1 MIKKRHSFRTKL
13 LVSFLLCS
21 LIPLLLCSV
30 MLVHITKLR
39 LNSQA
44 HTDIAQ
50 QITTISQS
58 LDTVSSGLRSAG
70 QLLSQDQIILTAM
83 KGRPMQNTL
92 VNAHLFASTE
102 DIRGFASVFLY
113 NLDGKL
119 LCSTENSGAQASL
132 PVNWGILQ
140 ATKND
145 SGAPVFQVSA
155 HRAGSSTPLLQGA
168 VRVAAPNG
176 APMGYLVLE
185 MSQKNFS
192 RLLDGKR
199 DAQDNLLIVNRFW
212 HPVYASNTELLTG
225 TAPLFRS
232 QLLHGK
238 VPGSQSEN
246 FLYEIVQHKPTGLY
260 LILQKPQTFNTNTTK
275 MLFVVSVSCALLCV
289 VISVM
294 IYIPLSK
301 QISAPVQQLQKA
313 FGKLG
318 HDDLNVQLPTGRK
331 DELGQLAES
340 FNLMVKDVK
349 QNREAL
355 LENHK
360 ELNQAQIRLLQT
372 QLNPHFLCNTL
383 DTMKWISKIN
393 NVPEVAEMSTNL
405 ADILRYCITSDQFV
419 PLYKE
424 IDFLEKYIKIQKIR
438 MGDKFDFRV
447 DLPEELGLC
456 IVPKMILQPLVENS
470 IIHGLSEDSESTIHV
485 KIRTVGDMLKITVTD
500 NGRGLPEALAGKPY
514 VRPAAPEGKH
524 LGLYNV
530 NTILSKNYGPGCG
543 LFLDKG
549 PNGIGTSVI
558 ATLPI
563 SMEETDHDK
572 SIDC

>member
-1 MIKKRHSFRTKL
+1 MIPKRHSFRTRL

-30 MLVHITKLR
+30 MLVQITKLR
-39 LNSQA
+39 LNRQA
-44 HTDIAQ
+44 QTEIQ
-50 QITTISQS
+50 QQVTSVSQS
-58 LDTVSSGLRSAG
+58 MDTVSSGMSHAAN
-70 QLLSQDQIILTAM
+70 LLTRDQIILNALKGYPM
-83 KGRPMQNTL
+83 KNTL
-92 VNAHLFASTE
+92 INAHLFIATE
-102 DIRGFASVFLY
+102 EIRSFSSVSLY
-113 NLDGKL
+113 DLEGNL
-119 LCSTENSGAQASL
+119 LCSTDNL
-132 PVNWGILQ
+132 PKQDAVPTNWGILHAVQ
-140 ATKND
+140 KAGD
-145 SGAPVFQVSA
+145 SPVFQVCA
-155 HRAGSSTPLLQGA
+155 HREGSTTPILQGA
-168 VRVAAPNG
+168 VSVFDGTGNPA
-176 APMGYLVLE
+176 GYLVVE
-185 MSQKNFS
+185 MNQKNFA
-192 RLLDGKR
+192 RLFEGKR
-199 DAQDNLLIVNRFW
+199 NPQDGLLIVNRFW
-212 HPVYASNTELLTG
+212 HPVYASGTELMHN
-225 TAPLFRS
+225 APLFRS
-232 QLLHGK
+232 QLLEGK
-238 VPGSQSEN
+238 VPGSQSDN
-246 FLYEIVQHKPTGLY
+246 YLYEIAEHEPTGLY
-260 LILQKPQTFNTNTTK
+260 LILQKPQTFNTGTTK
-275 MLFVVSVSCALLCV
+275 LLFVVSVSCALLCV
-289 VISVM
+289 VVSVS

-318 HDDLNVQLPTGRK
+318 SDDLDVQLPTGRK

-340 FNLMVKDVK
+340 FNMMVKDVK

-419 PLYKE
+419 PLYRE
-424 IDFLEKYIKIQKIR
+424 IDFLEKYIEIQKIR

-470 IIHGLSEDSESTIHV
+470 IIHGLSEDADSTIYV
-485 KIRTVGDMLKITVTD
+485 KIRTVGDRLKITVTD
-500 NGRGLPEALAGKPY
+500 NGRGLPEELAGKPY

-543 LFLDKG
+543 LFLDRG

-558 ATLPI
+558 ATLPVH
-563 SMEETDHDK
+563 MEESNHDQGF
-572 SIDC
+572 SC